1 MHTRSTLPWAWQLVQ
16 RRTHRGL
23 ALGLA
28 IAAAWASA
36 GALPVAANPVPR
48 TAAAEGNGLNSSI
61 GLPPEA
67 ASPAPTVVPANI
79 PTDSANPNTAPG
91 STPAQPPAQTPN
103 PSPTPTAAPA
113 ELPVKLVLR
122 LRERRVYVYR
132 GDRVEIS
139 YPVAIG
145 KPSTPT
151 PIGTYRVFQM
161 VKNPIWRNPWTG
173 QVTNPGPN
181 SALGL
186 RWIGFMERS
195 NGIIGFHGTPTVNSI
210 GRAASN
216 GCVRM
221 RNEHVVELFEKVQ
234 MGTTVVVEP

>member
-1 MHTRSTLPWAWQLVQ
+1 MHIQSATTRSPQASRPFVRPA
-16 RRTHRGL
+16 RRRWSI
-23 ALGLA
+23 GLA
-28 IAAAWASA
+28 IASLLVAGSWSPQAQAEPPTGAPSTTISA
-36 GALPVAANPVPR
+36 TPD
-48 TAAAEGNGLNSSI
+48 
-61 GLPPEA
+61 A
-67 ASPAPTVVPANI
+67 ASPAPTVVPAN
-79 PTDSANPNTAPG
+79 DAPVVAPV
-91 STPAQPPAQTPN
+91 PA
-103 PSPTPTAAPA
+103 AAPA
-113 ELPVKLVLR
+113 QLPVKLVLR

-132 GDRVEIS
+132 GDRAETS

-145 KPSTPT
+145 KPATPT
-151 PIGTYRVFQM
+151 PTGTYRVFQM
-161 VKNPIWRNPWTG
+161 VQNPVWKNPWTG
-173 QVTNPGPN
+173 QVMRPGPN